1 MVLKCKNLK
10 LHIGSCCISNFGTAE
25 TSLELQK
32 PPMMQ
37 SPTALGV
44 GVTARVT
51 VRAVPLGTVS
61 VVRARGAG
69 VGAVGVPALGPMEL
83 GPPRAPDGTRR
94 RGAASRAPGWYWA
107 VGRISWFD
115 SVRFARNAAFD
126 RYWRSPTHLAHF
138 PCCNSMGPGRTAE

>member
-25 TSLELQK
+25 TSNDAISNGFRCWRYGKSYCQGR
-32 PPMMQ
+32 
-37 SPTALGV
+37 TAGY
-44 GVTARVT
+44 RF
-51 VRAVPLGTVS
+51 RS
-61 VVRARGAG
+61 SRSGAG

-94 RGAASRAPGWYWA
+94 RGPASRAPGWYWA